1 MATFSIT
8 TDPAGDEDLF
18 AAFSTAS
25 GPGGAVI
32 PGTAETVNFE
42 LAYFVQQRVQSYVT
56 QRIIAAAL
64 AGAPP
69 PVPAPMKPNRF
80 AYVKA
85 FETFSILP
93 AWEAA
98 VMAAIDT
105 AAGAGSQDPKAV
117 YRWWFED
124 TETRIIDPT
133 KTFWKAVAAEMD
145 KSGGWGTTSEA
156 EVIAL
161 AQQIAPSNQG

>member
-18 AAFSTAS
+18 DAFRTNS
-25 GPGGAVI
+25 GPNGEPI
-32 PGTAETVNFE
+32 PGTTRTVNFE
-42 LAYFVQQRVQSYVT
+42 LAHFVRERVQAFVT
-56 QRIIAAAL
+56 QRAVAAAI
-64 AGAPP
+64 AGVP
-69 PVPAPMKPNRF
+69 PVPTPTKPNRF

-93 AWEAA
+93 AWEAS
-98 VMAAIDT
+98 VMVAIDT

-133 KTFWKAVAAEMD
+133 KAFWKAVAAEMD
-145 KSGGWGTTSEA
+145 KSGGWGKTSEA

-161 AQQIAPSNQG
+161 AQQIAGA